1 MPTTTEPAV
10 LDLFSQLHLDISER
24 LKDLSEFGGPDTI
37 DVVREDKGDVLT
49 ELEARLNKIG
59 IALTVRTPKIAA
71 DEDAGDDAVRATV
84 IIIATENVIQNR
96 SSTGT
101 HFPALALADKVIA
114 ALRKWQP
121 ANGGWTA
128 FEFKGLELAEA
139 PGEQE
144 YEITFETSTVMDLE
158 ADS

>member
-24 LKDLSEFGGPDTI
+24 LADLSEFGGPAKI

-49 ELEARLNKIG
+49 AIEARLSKFGVAI
-59 IALTVRTPKIAA
+59 TVRTPKIAP
-71 DEDAGDDAVRATV
+71 DEDAGDDALRATV
-84 IIIATENVIQNR
+84 IIVATENVIQNR

-101 HFPALALADKVIA
+101 RLPALALAAMIFT
-114 ALRKWQP
+114 ALRGWRP
-121 ANGGWTA
+121 PNGGWSE
-128 FEFKGLELAEA
+128 FEFKGLELGEA

-144 YEITFETSTVMDLE
+144 YEITFETSTVAVE
-158 ADS
+158 EET

>member
-10 LDLFSQLHLDISER
+10 LDLFSQLHVDISER
-24 LKDLSEFGGPDTI
+24 LADLSEFGGPKNI

-49 ELEARLNKIG
+49 EIENRLSKLG
-59 IALTVRTPKIAA
+59 IAITVRTPRIAP

-84 IIIATENVIQNR
+84 IIVATENVMQNR

-101 HFPALALADKVIA
+101 HLPALALAAKILT
-114 ALRKWQP
+114 ALRRWRP
-121 ANGGWTA
+121 GNGGWTP
-128 FEFKGLELAEA
+128 FEFKGLELAES

-144 YEITFETSTVMDLE
+144 YEITFETSTVAVEEED
-158 ADS
+158 

>member
-1 MPTTTEPAV
+1 MPTTTEPEV

-24 LKDLSEFGGPDTI
+24 LADLSEFGGPKSI

-59 IALTVRTPKIAA
+59 LAITVRTPRIAP
-71 DEDAGDDAVRATV
+71 DPDASDDAVRATV
-84 IIIATENVIQNR
+84 VIVATEDVMQNR

-101 HFPALALADKVIA
+101 HLPALALASMIFT
-114 ALRKWQP
+114 ALRNWEP
-121 ANGGWTA
+121 PNGGWTG

-144 YEITFETSTVMDLE
+144 YEVTFETSTVAVEED
-158 ADS
+158 D